1 MPTLRT
7 LSRVAESIYWMGRY
21 LERAESTA
29 RVVAV
34 NANLLMDLPA
44 GASLG
49 WRPLLDIAGA
59 GDAFDARYAHTDER
73 NVARFL
79 TGDAANPSSI
89 ASSTA
94 RARDNARIVRG
105 AMPRVAFQYINE
117 LYLFV
122 REELAGQP
130 SRSRR
135 GAALDG
141 VARRVQQIEG
151 FLSSA
156 MLHDEKWQ
164 FLRLGNHLER
174 ADMMT
179 RIVDS
184 LARHPN
190 AGGGFPPFEQVIWR
204 SALQSLYAMQSY
216 LFSTQGQVER
226 GPVLQFLFANEAFPR
241 SYAGCLRS
249 LRFGLRHLPRNVAP
263 ARVCERIARRLKAAR
278 PQRLD
283 GTALHDFIDDCQ
295 IQLNA
300 LHEAI
305 SITYFHFE
313 PAAPPRGPG
322 EAPA

>member
-1 MPTLRT
+1 MPKPRT

-29 RVVAV
+29 RLVAV

-49 WRPLLDIAGA
+49 WRPLLDITGGA
-59 GDAFDARYAHTDER
+59 AAFDARHAHADER

-79 TGDAANPSSI
+79 AGDLANPSSI

-94 RARDNARIVRG
+94 RARDNARSVRD

-174 ADMMT
+174 ADMTT
-179 RIVDS
+179 RIVDAK
-184 LARHPN
+184 ARRPS
-190 AGGGFPPFEQVIWR
+190 ATSEFPPFEQVIWR
-204 SALQSLYAMQSY
+204 SVLQSLYAMQSY
-216 LFSTQGQVER
+216 LYSTQGQVER
-226 GPVLQFLFANEAFPR
+226 GPVLQFLFKNEAFPR

-249 LRFGLRHLPRNVAP
+249 LKFGLRHLPRNVEP
-263 ARVCERIARRLKAAR
+263 ARACERILRHLNGAQL
-278 PQRLD
+278 QCLD
-283 GTALHDFIDDCQ
+283 GAALHGFIDDCQ
-295 IQLNA
+295 IRLNA

-305 SITYFHFE
+305 SSTYFHVE
-313 PAAPPRGPG
+313 PDAPRQPG
-322 EAPA
+322 EATP

>member
-1 MPTLRT
+1 MPKPRT
-7 LSRVAESIYWMGRY
+7 LSRVVESIYWMGRY

-29 RVVAV
+29 RLVAV

-44 GASLG
+44 GTSLG
-49 WRPLLDIAGA
+49 WRPLLDITG
-59 GDAFDARYAHTDER
+59 GGSAFDARHAHADER
-73 NVARFL
+73 NVTRFL
-79 TGDAANPSSI
+79 AGDLANPSSI

-94 RARDNARIVRG
+94 RARDNARSVRD

-174 ADMMT
+174 ADMTT
-179 RIVDS
+179 RIVDAQ
-184 LARHPN
+184 ARRPS
-190 AGGGFPPFEQVIWR
+190 ASGGFPPFEQVIWR
-204 SALQSLYAMQSY
+204 SVLQSLYAMQSY
-216 LFSTQGQVER
+216 LYATQGQVER
-226 GPVLQFLFANEAFPR
+226 GPVLQFLFKNEAFPR

-249 LRFGLRHLPRNVAP
+249 LKFGLRHLPRNAEP
-263 ARVCERIARRLKAAR
+263 ARACERIVRHLDAAQ
-278 PQRLD
+278 PQCLD
-283 GTALHDFIDDCQ
+283 GDALHDFVDDCQ

-300 LHEAI
+300 LHDAI
-305 SITYFHFE
+305 DKTYFHVE
-313 PAAPPRGPG
+313 PAASGRRGGATP
-322 EAPA
+322 

>member
-1 MPTLRT
+1 MPKRHT

-29 RVVAV
+29 RLVAV
-34 NANLLMDLPA
+34 HGNLLMDLPA

-49 WRPLLDIAGA
+49 WRPLLDITG
-59 GDAFDARYAHTDER
+59 GSDAFNARHVRTDER
-73 NVARFL
+73 NVVRFL
-79 TGDAANPSSI
+79 TGDTMNPSSI

-94 RARDNARIVRG
+94 RARDNARSVRD

-117 LYLFV
+117 LYLLV

-135 GAALDG
+135 GAALDR
-141 VARRVQQIEG
+141 VARQVQQIEG

-179 RIVDS
+179 RIVDAQ
-184 LARHPN
+184 ARHPN
-190 AGGGFPPFEQVIWR
+190 ADGGFPPFEQVIWR
-204 SALQSLYAMQSY
+204 SALQSLYGMQSY
-216 LFSTQGQVER
+216 LHSTQGQVER
-226 GPVLQFLFANEAFPR
+226 GAVLEFLFKNQAFPR
-241 SYAGCLRS
+241 SYAGCLRA
-249 LRFGLRHLPRNVAP
+249 LRFGLRRLPGNAEPERA
-263 ARVCERIARRLKAAR
+263 AARIARHLDAAA
-278 PQRLD
+278 PHSMD
-283 GTALHDFIDDCQ
+283 GDALLRFIDDCQ

-300 LHEAI
+300 LHDAI
-305 SITYFHFE
+305 GRAYFHVA
-313 PAAPPRGPG
+313 PAPPPGRPGGP
-322 EAPA
+322 PP